1 MQSKTIITVFVTSIL
16 FVGLIIWGT
25 TQKGGTAASIQ
36 GALES
41 GETQQGSL
49 VASETLYD
57 FGTISMANGM
67 TNKIFKVTNSSD
79 KDVKLVN
86 IETSC
91 MCTTAYIVNAGR
103 EKGPYGMPGHGGA
116 ITKTNE
122 VIKAGESRDIKVV
135 YDPNAHGPSGVG
147 AVDRYVFLTD
157 EAGGRIQLEI
167 KAVVTP

>member
-1 MQSKTIITVFVTSIL
+1 MQTKTIITIFITSIV

-25 TQKGGTAASIQ
+25 APKSNSAASVQGASDVNGGTS
-36 GALES
+36 ALTAT
-41 GETQQGSL
+41 ET
-49 VASETLYD
+49 VYD
-57 FGTISMANGM
+57 FGTISMANGT
-67 TNKIFKVTNSSD
+67 TNKIFKITNSSD

-116 ITKTNE
+116 ITRTNE
-122 VIKAGESRDIKVV
+122 IIKAGESRDIKVV

-147 AVDRYVFLTD
+147 AIDRYLFLTD
-157 EAGGRIQLEI
+157 EFGGRLQFEI